1 MERVAAG
8 LLALDPAAERFD
20 GEGFIEISTDSM
32 QVSVYAREAAI
43 TIPYWF
49 SGDEAEPVLERAF
62 AYARVLHDTGGFAV
76 ADPQTGEI
84 VDFDDL
90 DVDRVAALYARGV
103 DVADRITE
111 QPERPWWKL
120 WGS

>member
-1 MERVAAG
+1 M
-8 LLALDPAAERFD
+8 
-20 GEGFIEISTDSM
+20 
-32 QVSVYAREAAI
+32 
-43 TIPYWF
+43 
-49 SGDEAEPVLERAF
+49 LERAF

-103 DVADRITE
+103 GVADRITE